1 MRWNALATRQK
12 SARSDWVPDMVPIEF
27 AHVPSR
33 HKPARKRA
41 LLFWLA
47 ACAVA
52 MVGTAL
58 MVLYAP

>member
-1 MRWNALATRQK
+1 
-12 SARSDWVPDMVPIEF
+12 MVPIQF

-47 ACAVA
+47 ACAVSMGGAA
-52 MVGTAL
+52 MI
-58 MVLYAP
+58 VLYAL

>member
-1 MRWNALATRQK
+1 MDT
-12 SARSDWVPDMVPIEF
+12 PPIEF

-47 ACAVA
+47 VA
-52 MVGTAL
+52 AFSLGSAAL

>member
-1 MRWNALATRQK
+1 MT
-12 SARSDWVPDMVPIEF
+12 PPIQF

-33 HKPARKRA
+33 HKPVRKRA

-47 ACAVA
+47 AAA
-52 MVGTAL
+52 FSLGSAAL

>member
-1 MRWNALATRQK
+1 
-12 SARSDWVPDMVPIEF
+12 MVPIEF

-41 LLFWLA
+41 LLLWLA
-47 ACAVA
+47 AASLFA
-52 MVGTAL
+52 LGSAAL

>member
-1 MRWNALATRQK
+1 MT
-12 SARSDWVPDMVPIEF
+12 PPIQF

-47 ACAVA
+47 AAA
-52 MVGTAL
+52 FAFGSAAL

>member
-1 MRWNALATRQK
+1 MI
-12 SARSDWVPDMVPIEF
+12 PPIEF

-41 LLFWLA
+41 LLFWLT

-52 MVGTAL
+52 MGSAAM
-58 MVLYAP
+58 MVLYAL